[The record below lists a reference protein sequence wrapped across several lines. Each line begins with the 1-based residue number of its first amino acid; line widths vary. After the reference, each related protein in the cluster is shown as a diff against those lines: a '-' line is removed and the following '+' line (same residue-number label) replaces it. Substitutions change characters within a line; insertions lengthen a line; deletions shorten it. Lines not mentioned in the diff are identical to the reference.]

1 MAKAEIVMSEISV
14 IGMGFVGIPLSVA
27 FDDAGHDVVGYD
39 IDPDRILSL
48 RQSQDP
54 TDEVCEQTLWE
65 GDVEF
70 TSDPAAIGGS
80 EYAIIAV
87 PTPIDDWK
95 RPELSAVTSAGK
107 TVGEHLS
114 RGMTVVLES
123 TVYPGATKEV
133 LVPALEASSG
143 LESGQDFTVGYSPER
158 IAPGS
163 SDQDH
168 LQRTS
173 KIVSG
178 QDDETLADLVTLYE
192 SIIEETVHPAPTI
205 ETAEASKCLENVQR
219 DVNIGLINEFVMGC
233 QRLDVELDPRDVLEA
248 ARTKS
253 AFHDYRPGLVG
264 GHCIPVDP
272 HFLVSRFQRNGFDP
286 TIMEGA
292 RRTNESFSKFL
303 AESMVKQMAKLRA
316 QTRDGVRRD
325 NGRRNPVRNN
335 ADSWNSRALILG
347 FSYKPNVNDIRNDV
361 LHSLI
366 RELESY
372 EITACGHDPLVPD
385 EELEAE
391 FDIETVADPDLSS
404 YDAILVTALHDE
416 FRDYGL
422 EEHLSEHDRPYVLD
436 LTGHFRKPSA
446 AVLPRKNVS

>member
-1 MAKAEIVMSEISV
+1 MSEISV
-14 IGMGFVGIPLSVA
+14 IGMGFVGIPLAVA
-27 FDDAGHDVVGYD
+27 FDGAGHDVVGYD
-39 IDPDRILSL
+39 IDSDRVRSL
-48 RQSQDP
+48 RQSRDP
-54 TDEVCEQTLWE
+54 TDEIREQTLWE
-65 GDVEF
+65 SDVEF
-70 TSDPAAIGGS
+70 TSDPGEIRGS
-80 EYAIIAV
+80 DYAIITV

-95 RPELSAVTSAGK
+95 RPDLKAVTSAGQ
-107 TVGEHLS
+107 TVGEQLS

-133 LVPALEASSG
+133 LVPALEKTSG
-143 LESGQDFTVGYSPER
+143 LEAGPDFSVGYSPER

-163 SDQDH
+163 SDRDH
-168 LQRTS
+168 LQQTN

-192 SIIEETVHPAPTI
+192 SIIEATVHPAPTI

-219 DVNIGLINEFVMGC
+219 DVNIGLVNEFVMGC
-233 QRLDVELDPRDVLEA
+233 QQLDVNLDPRDVLEA

-272 HFLVSRFQRNGFDP
+272 HFLVSSFQRNGFDP

-316 QTRDGVRRD
+316 QNRDGVRRE
-325 NGRRNPVRNN
+325 GGGRNPIRNIV
-335 ADSWNSRALILG
+335 DSWNSRALILG
-347 FSYKPNVNDIRNDV
+347 FSYKSNVNDIRNDV
-361 LHSLI
+361 LRSLI
-366 RELESY
+366 TELASY
-372 EITACGHDPLVPD
+372 EITVCGHDPLVPD

-391 FDIETVADPDLSS
+391 FGVETVADPDFSS
-404 YDAILVTALHDE
+404 YDSVLVTALHDE
-416 FRDYGL
+416 FRDCGL
-422 EEHLSEHDRPYVLD
+422 EEHLSEYDRPYVLD

-446 AVLPRKNVS
+446 AVLPKKNVS